1 MAIRMN
7 TGSRLPAGGR
17 ITGRDGAEYQIMA
30 PGEQNDIR
38 IFRPMTQRQQDDIRL
53 LNELFLSCARD
64 EARDDPDTAALR
76 LGLDRDT
83 VRLLSRIPQS
93 ALRRMALPDTLMFAP
108 RSAGAF
114 SELLRTNSVADRLAF
129 EIRCLEE

>member
-30 PGEQNDIR
+30 PGE
-38 IFRPMTQRQQDDIRL
+38 QDDIRL